1 MNNKTALIFTVLL
14 VFSSVSIFAQSN
26 SSNPFYKGTDS
37 SSAVKT
43 VPQKNNSF
51 IEKISL
57 IQKDINRNISEAIT
71 DYRKSKNPNLL
82 FYIAGFAL
90 IYGLV
95 HAMTPGHGK
104 NIILAWILASEKT
117 FLKVLFTSIAGMF
130 FHVFNSLIMVY
141 VIWYFIKGKISV
153 QSPLFIKYFSYGA
166 CIVLCI
172 IAVKSII
179 DLFKSSHP
187 HSRRESDFNRGDS
200 HSHSHNHSHNLE
212 KIKNT
217 TPVKECLLIA
227 LGIGMVPCPVAA
239 ILTVFMISGKL
250 YAESIL
256 TALFFTAGMTLTLV
270 VYTSIVWILRSFIT
284 GLKNRH
290 LIRIRDFV
298 LPAAG
303 SLLLIF
309 SGFVIIAPYISF

>member
-1 MNNKTALIFTVLL
+1 MAKIKILLSIAVLLIF
-14 VFSSVSIFAQSN
+14 SSINIYAQTN
-26 SSNPFYKGTDS
+26 SSNPFYKGTES
-37 SSAVKT
+37 SIVSKS
-43 VPQKNNSF
+43 VPSKNNSF
-51 IEKISL
+51 IEKTSAVQKNINKKISG
-57 IQKDINRNISEAIT
+57 IIT
-71 DYRKSKNPNLL
+71 DYKKDRKGSLL
-82 FYIAGFAL
+82 LYIAGFSL
-90 IYGLV
+90 IYGLI
-95 HAMTPGHGK
+95 HALAPGHGK

-130 FHVFNSLIMVY
+130 FHVFNSFVMVY

-166 CIVLCI
+166 CIVLFI

-179 DLFKSSHP
+179 DLIKSI
-187 HSRRESDFNRGDS
+187 D
-200 HSHSHNHSHNLE
+200 HSHGHSHDLE
-212 KIKNT
+212 KIKST
-217 TPVKECLLIA
+217 TSFKECLLIA

-270 VYTSIVWILRSFIT
+270 VYTSSVWLLRSFIT
-284 GLKNRH
+284 GLKNKH
-290 LIRIRDFV
+290 LIKIRDFV

-303 SLLLIF
+303 SLLLMF
-309 SGFVIIAPYISF
+309 SGFIIIAPYIKL